1 MFESPAGVTALWL
14 GQALLYNRCY
24 PDVSRGYSGL
34 RDLAPASLPR
44 PAGSPAPSWRCLQI
58 PRACV
63 LMLASWLEL
72 LPAESL
78 ILPAFMGP
86 TLWGNQFSFL
96 DLPQTTRV

>member
-1 MFESPAGVTALWL
+1 
-14 GQALLYNRCY
+14 
-24 PDVSRGYSGL
+24 
-34 RDLAPASLPR
+34 
-44 PAGSPAPSWRCLQI
+44 
-58 PRACV
+58 
-63 LMLASWLEL
+63 MLASWLEL